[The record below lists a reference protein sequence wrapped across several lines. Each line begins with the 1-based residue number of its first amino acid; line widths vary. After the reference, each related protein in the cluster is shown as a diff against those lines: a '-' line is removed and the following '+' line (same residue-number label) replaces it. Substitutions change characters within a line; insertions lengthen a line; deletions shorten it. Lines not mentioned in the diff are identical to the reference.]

1 MISSNY
7 KNLFSLKGKI
17 SLVTGA
23 TGHLGSAMSQ
33 GLAAHG
39 SHVILVGRNK
49 EKLEA
54 FRKAHESPDTTFE
67 YYVADV
73 TDEKA
78 FGDIIDSTVEEY
90 GKLDILINNAFN
102 EKRKPFK
109 DISKDEWNEGM
120 NNILT
125 HQFTCMQKA
134 IKVMLNHPKGGS
146 IINIGSIYG
155 SLGVNPKTYTEVP
168 SSTPFYAASKA
179 GVIQLTKYAA
189 ALYGSKGIRINCIS
203 PGPFPKPPPSGS
215 LGRPGYIVDLSSQ
228 IPMKRVGQPEEIAGA
243 AVFLASDASSFVT
256 GQNIIVDGGFS
267 IW

>member
-1 MISSNY
+1 MIKNY

-33 GLAAHG
+33 GLAAYG

-49 EKLEA
+49 EKLQA
-54 FRKAHESPDTTFE
+54 FCKAHESPDTTFD
-67 YYVADV
+67 YYVVDV
-73 TDEKA
+73 TNEEA
-78 FGDIIDSTVEEY
+78 FSETVDYVIDEY
-90 GKLDILINNAFN
+90 GALDVLINNAFN
-102 EKRKPFK
+102 EQRKPFEDITK
-109 DISKDEWNEGM
+109 DDWNEGM

-134 IKVMLNHPKGGS
+134 IKAMLKQPQGGS

-189 ALYGSKGIRINCIS
+189 ALYGSQGIRINCIS

-243 AVFLASDASSFVT
+243 VVFLASDAASFVT
-256 GQNIIVDGGFS
+256 GQNIVVDGGFS

>member
-1 MISSNY
+1 M
-7 KNLFSLKGKI
+7 KDLFSLKGKV

-39 SHVILVGRNK
+39 SHVILAGRNR
-49 EKLEA
+49 EQMEA
-54 FRKAHESPDTTFE
+54 FRKAHESPDATFDH
-67 YYVADV
+67 YVVDV
-73 TDEKA
+73 TNEEA
-78 FGDIIDSTVEEY
+78 FSKIVDSVIDKCGS
-90 GKLDILINNAFN
+90 LDILINNAFS
-102 EKRKPFK
+102 EQRQPFE
-109 DISKDEWNEGM
+109 DISADEWNQGM
-120 NNILT
+120 NDILT
-125 HQFTCMQKA
+125 HQFSCTQKA
-134 IKVMLNHPKGGS
+134 IKAMLRQPQGGS

-168 SSTPFYAASKA
+168 SSTPFYAAAKA

-215 LGRPGYIVDLSSQ
+215 IGRPGYIVDLSSQ
-228 IPMKRVGQPEEIAGA
+228 IPMKRVGQPHEIAGA
-243 AVFLASDASSFVT
+243 AVFLASNASSFIT